1 MHETAPLLAPEKSV
15 YCVWLFCTFFWL
27 GESVRIFLG
36 VKKDQKPGAIERGTA
51 RLII

>member
-1 MHETAPLLAPEKSV
+1 MQETAPLLAPEKSV
-15 YCVWLFCTFFWL
+15 YCVWLFYTFWL